1 MKENQTARVLR
12 HPPKL
17 GRGVKRKSTLLFC
30 VTGSSR
36 GGYAL
41 SQLGDLSLVSASSQ
55 KESRPGNGKSR
66 ATAGSF
72 TKKHV
77 AEVVPRYLSYKP
89 FHEQF
94 SQFAALT
101 R

>member
-41 SQLGDLSLVSASSQ
+41 SQLGDLSLVSLRRVRKNPDQATGKAGQLLAHLQ
-55 KESRPGNGKSR
+55 KNTLLKWFRVTYPTN
-66 ATAGSF
+66 
-72 TKKHV
+72 
-77 AEVVPRYLSYKP
+77 LSMSN
-89 FHEQF
+89 FLSLQ
-94 SQFAALT
+94 